1 MFIGTNDV
9 TIANNLKKTGYP
21 QIKEFTVSGQTVF
34 LFKNINKVN
43 FSATDSKK
51 VFYTNKMCF

>member
-9 TIANNLKKTGYP
+9 AIANDLKKTGYP
-21 QIKEFTVSGQTVF
+21 QVKEFTVSGQTVF

-43 FSATDSKK
+43 FSVNDSKK
-51 VFYTNKMCF
+51 VFYTNKMSF

>member
-21 QIKEFTVSGQTVF
+21 QVKEFTVSRQTVF

-51 VFYTNKMCF
+51 VFYTNKMSF

>member
-9 TIANNLKKTGYP
+9 AIANDLKKTGYP
-21 QIKEFTVSGQTVF
+21 QVKEFTVSGQTVF

-51 VFYTNKMCF
+51 VFYTN